1 MRVTQFSKYALNET
15 MTQTV
20 NEQNEQIDKCVENG
34 MPQKIIKT
42 LKFTMRKRVK
52 EYNTKQHEEKINS
65 TTNVLHVDNNVEL
78 DVAYAAEDTQLNK
91 DFVGIESS
99 SSLSSSS
106 SSSSSLSCI
115 GELKIPKMCGRFRQ
129 AQLNKFETPI
139 TNISDHHYQSNGMIK
154 KASFNDDP
162 LAKVTQSTKEFLL
175 RFQRTIRNMQTSK
188 IYTLLTKTTQPA
200 HIIAICILSFVLLV
214 VWPELVDWQTTN
226 RDLDQTVESQRHWE
240 PKERRHNENTIALLV
255 YLGSFATHFGAQIW
269 MTFVSGLSLYFSLPR
284 HMFGMCQQILFPK
297 YFALNAMLSIVMLI
311 LYVKYFLTTWT
322 LTKCVQ
328 LGTLACTGAIEVI
341 VRLYLAPTLL
351 LLMHEKYKIEGTI
364 GSGKEIGSLVQGDL
378 VNCPHYQR
386 IHKSF
391 RRLHMAVAVGNILT
405 LVASCLHLHY
415 LAAQIHIAV

>member
-1 MRVTQFSKYALNET
+1 MCHNSIVE
-15 MTQTV
+15 
-20 NEQNEQIDKCVENG
+20 NEQIDKCVENG

-52 EYNTKQHEEKINS
+52 EYNTKQHEEKMNPI
-65 TTNVLHVDNNVEL
+65 TNVLYVDNVEL

-91 DFVGIESS
+91 NVVGMKSSLPSTSPS

-106 SSSSSLSCI
+106 SSSSCI

-129 AQLNKFETPI
+129 AQAQLNKFETPI
-139 TNISDHHYQSNGMIK
+139 TDISDHHYSPNAMLK
-154 KASFNDDP
+154 KTSFNDDP

-175 RFQRTIRNMQTSK
+175 RFQRTIRNVQTSK

-226 RDLDQTVESQRHWE
+226 RALDQTEESQRHWE
-240 PKERRHNENTIALLV
+240 PKERRHNENTFALL
-255 YLGSFATHFGAQIW
+255 
-269 MTFVSGLSLYFSLPR
+269 
-284 HMFGMCQQILFPK
+284 QILFPK

-391 RRLHMAVAVGNILT
+391 RRLHMAVAIGNILT

>member
-1 MRVTQFSKYALNET
+1 MCHNSIVE
-15 MTQTV
+15 
-20 NEQNEQIDKCVENG
+20 NEQIDKCVENG

-52 EYNTKQHEEKINS
+52 EYNTKQHEEKMS
-65 TTNVLHVDNNVEL
+65 PTTNVLYVDNVEL

-91 DFVGIESS
+91 NVVGIKSS
-99 SSLSSSS
+99 ISSSSPSPSPSSLSSSS
-106 SSSSSLSCI
+106 SPSSSSSSCM

-139 TNISDHHYQSNGMIK
+139 TDISDHHYQSNAMLK
-154 KASFNDDP
+154 KTSFNDDP

-175 RFQRTIRNMQTSK
+175 RFQRTIRNVQTSK

-226 RDLDQTVESQRHWE
+226 RALDQTEESQRHWE
-240 PKERRHNENTIALLV
+240 PKERRHNENTFALLV

-391 RRLHMAVAVGNILT
+391 RRLHMAVAIGNILT